1 MPLPGSAEIKERA
14 ASVLPGAD
22 DLAHEGGMAGSRDSG
37 RDRSFAIPALPRVA
51 TNAADK
57 FRQRGV
63 FLTEYGFV
71 PILKELSA
79 TAMPLVASRRMA
91 GEKTGRRFMK
101 RRLAGLQKK
110 MSVIAGEG
118 PCITGRA
125 NLREHLA
132 HSCDKTVFVEI
143 VPEDQSALDAANNDG
158 RTPSASR
165 RAWRDIDKR
174 SNKRRRS
181 QKSFM

>member
-1 MPLPGSAEIKERA
+1 
-14 ASVLPGAD
+14 
-22 DLAHEGGMAGSRDSG
+22 
-37 RDRSFAIPALPRVA
+37 
-51 TNAADK
+51 
-57 FRQRGV
+57 
-63 FLTEYGFV
+63 
-71 PILKELSA
+71 
-79 TAMPLVASRRMA
+79 MA
-91 GEKTGRRFMK
+91 GEKTDCHFMK